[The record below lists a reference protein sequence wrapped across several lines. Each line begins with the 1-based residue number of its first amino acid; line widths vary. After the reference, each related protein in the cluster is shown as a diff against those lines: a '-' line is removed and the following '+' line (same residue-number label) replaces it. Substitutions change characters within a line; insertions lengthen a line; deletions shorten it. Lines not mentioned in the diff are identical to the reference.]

1 MEQSRPRHQ
10 EESFLIVVKRSWL
23 YAGLDL
29 MFTLFFWFYS
39 VVVVLFMV
47 SATIGFNNILTR
59 ILNSSFNTINQDIRS
74 FVIAA
79 FVVFLLFYALLYLNR
94 LYNKKRYGS
103 LQRRCYP
110 TPVDNAELKTLG
122 LMDIETI
129 EKLQRED
136 YSVFEKNPIVP
147 LGGEKT

>member
-103 LQRRCYP
+103 LKRRCYP
-110 TPVDNAELKTLG
+110 TPVDNEELKTLG